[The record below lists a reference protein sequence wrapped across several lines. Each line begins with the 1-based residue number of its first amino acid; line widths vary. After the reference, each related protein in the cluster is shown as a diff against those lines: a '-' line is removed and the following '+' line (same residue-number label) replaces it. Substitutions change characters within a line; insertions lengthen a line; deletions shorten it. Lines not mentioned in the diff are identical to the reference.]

1 MKAWWDS
8 LSIRERALVGGGVA
22 VTVTLLLYILAWE
35 PLRASRHQL
44 QQTVATQRADVAWM
58 RQATQEVKRLGPSAT
73 MGQTASDERS
83 LLTLVDQTAKAS
95 ALGAAMKRVA
105 PQGDDK
111 LSAQLD
117 GAEFEKL
124 IPWLVSL
131 EQQHHLVIVSL
142 SVDRTDTPGL
152 VNARVVLGR
161 RS

>member
-1 MKAWWDS
+1 MKAWWES
-8 LSIRERALVGGGVA
+8 LNTRERALLVSGLA
-22 VTVTLLLYILAWE
+22 VTVALLFYMLVWE
-35 PLRASRHQL
+35 PVRASRHQL
-44 QQTVATQRADVAWM
+44 QQTVATQLADLAWM
-58 RQATQEVKRLGPSAT
+58 RQAAQDIKRLGNSAP
-73 MGQTASDERS
+73 GQAVSDERS
-83 LLTLVDQTAKAS
+83 LLTLVDQTAKA
-95 ALGAAMKRVA
+95 ADLGAAMKRVA

-124 IPWLVSL
+124 IPWLIGL